1 MSFKNNEDER
11 LAIVV
16 GINRYNAESQIPV
29 LAGAENDAKEVYE
42 RLTRSDNFTL
52 QKSHLL
58 VGRDATRG
66 AILKAISEIFH
77 KPTDNCSLVL
87 FYFSGHGIVDE
98 NNQGYIAP
106 YEMDPEDPFI
116 YGINM
121 EDLRNVIYK
130 SKINANVV
138 IMLDCCYA
146 GIATN
151 DKAMAQP
158 ELEGKNLYALQL
170 KKFIE
175 SPLEGSNNKNVK
187 RGKIILA
194 SSEPN
199 EKSREK
205 NNCVHPN
212 SNDPHSHGA
221 FSFHLIEGLDGKA
234 ADPETGVITVDNLR
248 RHIEKQMIAE
258 GKQKPIYSIT
268 EASQIENI
276 KIAISLDQF
285 KYKTSQLIKEIEERM
300 DQKSETSGLVD
311 IQSLTEAAKKVS
323 ELASLDPTNKDILR
337 LVKAVDDSLRLYE
350 EPMIQWLTKN
360 TLLVRP
366 KTIHIHPALYDDTL
380 FNLVQKLAYDE
391 LKKIDQVN
399 LQYLIILSSEI
410 IRGTEY
416 IQENDQGLRI
426 LLLKLK
432 ANYMLS
438 LKNPKE
444 HYGV

>member
-16 GINRYNAESQIPV
+16 GINRYNI
-29 LAGAENDAKEVYE
+29 
-42 RLTRSDNFTL
+42 TF

-366 KTIHIHPALYDDTL
+366 KTIHIHPALYDTL